1 MDVSDAYPALLD
13 IPVLFGIRQEGGR
26 ASRAVVEA
34 RVASAV
40 ECRARTR
47 GRGIIEENEES
58 HGQVTTH
65 NGDERGQGNVP
76 IPT

>member
-1 MDVSDAYPALLD
+1 M
-13 IPVLFGIRQEGGR
+13 
-26 ASRAVVEA
+26 EA

-47 GRGIIEENEES
+47 GRGIIEENDES

-65 NGDERGQGNVP
+65 NGDERGQDNVP

>member
-1 MDVSDAYPALLD
+1 MLLVH
-13 IPVLFGIRQEGGR
+13 ILHSYTSLIIRREGGR
-26 ASRAVVEA
+26 ASRAVVED

-40 ECRARTR
+40 EECRARTR
-47 GRGIIEENEES
+47 GRGVIEENEES

-65 NGDERGQGNVP
+65 NNGDERGQGNVP

>member
-1 MDVSDAYPALLD
+1 M
-13 IPVLFGIRQEGGR
+13 
-26 ASRAVVEA
+26 EA
-34 RVASAV
+34 RVASSV

-65 NGDERGQGNVP
+65 KNGDMMSVVKVMYLFLRRS
-76 IPT
+76 